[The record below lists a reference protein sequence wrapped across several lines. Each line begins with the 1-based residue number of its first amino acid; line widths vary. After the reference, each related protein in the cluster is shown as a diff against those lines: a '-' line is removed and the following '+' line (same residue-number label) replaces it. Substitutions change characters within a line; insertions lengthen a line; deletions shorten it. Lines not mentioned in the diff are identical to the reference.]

1 MQTALKILKGVL
13 VGAVVAVAVGMM
25 VFTVLSTSTFNRA
38 DRDLF
43 GCRAFIALSDSM
55 KATDFEAG
63 DLVLVKEV
71 DPATLQPGDVVA
83 YTSQNTSNCG
93 EVVTHKIRALTT
105 DAEGQPGFITYGTT
119 TGADDEAVV
128 TYPYVLGKYV
138 GCLPGVGSFFQFLKT
153 APGYVLCIFLPFLIL
168 IMLEGARSVRLFRKY
183 KAEQMEE
190 LRSEREAAE
199 HERAEAQR
207 MMRELMEMKS
217 RMERDGPRHA
227 APIAEGGGPKHAAP
241 GGAKD

>member
-1 MQTALKILKGVL
+1 MKTALKILKGVL
-13 VGAVVAVAVGMM
+13 VGAVVAMAIGMM
-25 VFTVLSTSTFNRA
+25 AFTVVSTSTFDRV

-43 GCRAFIALSDSM
+43 GYRAFIALSDSM

-63 DLVLVKEV
+63 DLVLAKKV
-71 DPATLQPGDVVA
+71 DPATLQAGDIVA
-83 YTSQNTSNCG
+83 YTSQGSSNYG

-105 DAEGQPGFITYGTT
+105 DAEGQPGFVTYGTT
-119 TGADDEAVV
+119 TGADDEAIV

-138 GCLPGVGSFFQFLKT
+138 GCLPGVGSFFRFLKT

-190 LRSEREAAE
+190 LRAERAAAE
-199 HERAEAQR
+199 AERAEAQR
-207 MMRELMEMKS
+207 MMRELAELREQMGRAS
-217 RMERDGPRHA
+217 PRHA
-227 APIAEGGGPKHAAP
+227 APPSGVE
-241 GGAKD
+241 